1 MLIQH
6 SEHMAVSNIIQLYLN
21 LDINKHQNLP
31 ENDNR
36 LKVKQNI
43 LSQIIKTI
51 EQCSQKTDDKSLT
64 IVDNLCGILC

>member
-51 EQCSQKTDDKSLT
+51 EQCSHKTDDKSLT